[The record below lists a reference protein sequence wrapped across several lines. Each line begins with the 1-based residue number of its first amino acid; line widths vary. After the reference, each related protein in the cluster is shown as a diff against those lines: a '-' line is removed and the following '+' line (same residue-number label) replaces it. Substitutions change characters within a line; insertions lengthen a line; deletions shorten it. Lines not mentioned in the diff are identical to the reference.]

1 MPPLI
6 ETVTTL
12 WFYLI
17 LVVMYIVQLWLL
29 IFLTGRPVPYL
40 LKWDIPSGQRGSTGR
55 WISDLLYLYIFY
67 HCLVRQQGLCDC
79 PVTQNIIGSRVT
91 AYIRQSSPAL
101 CHSHA
106 QAQPRAILSLLFL
119 LQCFTFQDR
128 VRNGQNYLKSLFL
141 RSMMPSLVGL
151 ITFVRGS
158 KITSALWVIS
168 RWKGHFSLCYHGC
181 WEISNSLL
189 RWLSDIGFRFV

>member
-17 LVVMYIVQLWLL
+17 LVVMYSTIMVAHFFDRKASSLSFEMRHTLRLAW
-29 IFLTGRPVPYL
+29 IN
-40 LKWDIPSGQRGSTGR
+40 GSVDQWFALFVHSLSLFGTTTR
-55 WISDLLYLYIFY
+55 T
-67 HCLVRQQGLCDC
+67 CDC

-106 QAQPRAILSLLFL
+106 QAQPRAILSLLLL

-168 RWKGHFSLCYHGC
+168 RWKGHFFLCYHGC